1 MCYEC
6 QNIIAISYENEIYSP
21 LELLESN
28 QNFKNVEN
36 GIKIQKDLILVLND
50 DKKNYEVII
59 MLNELAIEEDGSF
72 LRFKQKCQ
80 KIILLYD
87 NSSVIG
93 YIIWTENEDKII
105 LRQIYIHKPFRC
117 KAYGTILIKEWFK
130 NVVLNNY
137 SEFGVESPNR
147 TIIKILIK
155 LGYFSLDDN
164 TKNISYFV
172 YSG

>member
-1 MCYEC
+1 
-6 QNIIAISYENEIYSP
+6 
-21 LELLESN
+21 
-28 QNFKNVEN
+28 
-36 GIKIQKDLILVLND
+36 
-50 DKKNYEVII
+50 

-72 LRFKQKCQ
+72 LRFKQKYQ
-80 KIILLYD
+80 KTILLYA

-117 KAYGTILIKEWFK
+117 KTYATILIKEWFK
-130 NVVLNNY
+130 KVVLNNY
-137 SEFGVESPNR
+137 DEFGVESPNR
-147 TIIKILIK
+147 AIIKILIK